1 MNVAEHGPGSEGQ
14 RIERIE
20 RQVRW
25 LTSVI
30 VILALAYVAL
40 LAWQFY
46 PRTQPLQAPGFVVVD
61 AAGRRRAEL
70 SLYKDGTPM
79 LRLDNEQE
87 RARVL
92 LFLRPDGSAGVRLA
106 DPRGENRAELLLDGR
121 GLAELS
127 LAGPDGRTIARLGAE
142 SDSAAAL
149 RLVNP
154 ARGRPWTAP

>member
-1 MNVAEHGPGSEGQ
+1 MNAVDHGPSE
-14 RIERIE
+14 RHLERLE

-25 LTSVI
+25 LTSVV
-30 VILALAYVAL
+30 VILTLAYVAL

-46 PRTQPLQAPGFVVVD
+46 PRTQPLQAPGFIVVD

-106 DPRGENRAELLLDGR
+106 DPEGENRAELSLSDR
-121 GLAELS
+121 GMAELS
-127 LAGPDGRTIARLGAE
+127 LAGPDGRSIARLGAR
-142 SDSAAAL
+142 SDSAASL
-149 RLVNP
+149 RLVDP
-154 ARGRPWTAP
+154 SRGRPWTAP